1 MKKKIIISIITI
13 FIIVTMI
20 IIIIKPN
27 KEKKQEEFT
36 YTPLLYKICDD
47 DSCIY
52 LLGSIHIGDGRVD
65 KFSDII
71 INSYK
76 ESESLVVE
84 VDTSDV
90 EINLEDYMLEN
101 GTIEDLISNDL
112 KEKLIDFSN
121 NHPLF
126 IYDTMKYMKL
136 GYIVDYLSLLAFMEN
151 GYNQLGVDSYFINQ
165 AKEDNKKIISLETL
179 ELQMDL
185 LLGQSNELYIKEIE
199 DVVDNY
205 EELKNTSNELYN
217 AYINSD
223 IEKLKKLLE
232 EDNNYETEEE
242 EMYSKAVFD
251 DRNINMS
258 KKVEEFLANNE
269 KVFMTVGSA
278 HVIGNN
284 GIIDQLKN
292 KYKISIIK

>member
-1 MKKKIIISIITI
+1 MKKKILISVIA
-13 FIIVTMI
+13 I
-20 IIIIKPN
+20 IIILTIIVLTIVLKN
-27 KEKKQEEFT
+27 KQKEFT
-36 YTPLLYKICDD
+36 YTPLLYQICDN

-52 LLGSIHIGDGRVD
+52 LLGSIHIGDGRVN

-76 ESESLVVE
+76 KSDSLVVE
-84 VDTSDV
+84 VDISDI

-101 GTIEDLISNDL
+101 GTIEDLINSEL

-126 IYDTMKYMKL
+126 IYDSIKYMKL

-151 GYNQLGVDSYFINQ
+151 GYNQEGVDSYFINQ
-165 AKEDNKKIISLETL
+165 AKEDNKKIISLETY
-179 ELQMDL
+179 EQQMGL

-217 AYINSD
+217 SYINSD
-223 IEKLKKLLE
+223 LEKLKKLLD
-232 EDNNYETEEE
+232 EDNNYETKEEE
-242 EMYSKAVFD
+242 IYSKALFD
-251 DRNINMS
+251 DRNINM
-258 KKVEEFLANNE
+258 KNKIEEFLANNE
-269 KVFMTVGSA
+269 KVFMTVGCA

-284 GIIDQLKN
+284 GIVDQLKD
-292 KYKISIIK
+292 KYKISIVK